1 VTLATIK
8 KGTRVIVVEGADQG
22 EKGIVTSIFRRYD
35 EDDRATRKM
44 VSFENETGHRIT
56 TRLAWVRE
64 L

>member
-1 VTLATIK
+1 MTTIK
-8 KGTRVIVVEGADQG
+8 KGVRVIAVEGADQG
-22 EKGIVTSIFRRYD
+22 EKGIVSSVFRRYD
-35 EDDRATRKM
+35 EDDKATRKM

>member
-1 VTLATIK
+1 MTTIK
-8 KGTRVIVVEGADQG
+8 KGVKVIVVEGADQG
-22 EKGIVTSIFRRYD
+22 EKGTVTSIFRRYD

-44 VSFENETGHRIT
+44 VSFEDETGHRIT